1 MEEKYVQSPPRDLS
15 FAGKFYLLFG
25 RTISQIGFGVTSFG
39 MIFFF
44 VFVLNS
50 EFFDFY
56 KFSGNLNKTEGV
68 ITDISVT
75 SASEGSKNH
84 QKNIYEL
91 SFEFEDNNGNKQA
104 NSSYALSF
112 NYKKGDK
119 IPVVYN
125 VDKPIYSKIEG
136 LRSGMFSSFV
146 IFVTIFPLIGIV
158 MILINFITGLKY
170 IKMFTIGQTVIGKLS
185 DVIPTNTYV
194 NKERIYKHVFLF
206 TVNEKEFKAFLREP
220 YNRDLMKGM
229 DIANVISD
237 IRNMNKDNL
246 EQIKNNIVNNMKESS
261 NREEL
266 IFYNHLNPDENLVF
280 GKTKITLT
288 EKGGLKNNS
297 NLFLIL
303 ILPAVFII
311 EITLF
316 LI

>member
-25 RTISQIGFGVTSFG
+25 RTMSQVGFGVTSFG

-44 VFVLNS
+44 LFVLDS

-91 SFEFEDNNGNKQA
+91 SFEFQDNNGNKQT
-104 NSSYALSF
+104 NSSYAVSF

-119 IPVVYN
+119 VPVVYN
-125 VDKPIYSKIEG
+125 IDKPKYSKIEG
-136 LRSGMFSSFV
+136 LRSGKFDSAV
-146 IFVTIFPLIGIV
+146 IFISVFPLIGI
-158 MILINFITGLKY
+158 ILIIAGFISGLKY
-170 IKMFTIGQTVIGKLS
+170 IKMFTIGQTVTGKLS

-206 TVNEKEFKAFLREP
+206 TVNEKEFKAVLKETHSR
-220 YNRDLMKGM
+220 NLMKGM

-237 IRNMNKDNL
+237 IRNMNKNNL
-246 EQIKNNIVNNMKESS
+246 EQIKNNIVNNIKESS

-266 IFYNHLNPDENLVF
+266 IFYNPLNPDENLVF

-288 EKGGLKNNS
+288 EKGDLKNNS

-303 ILPAVFII
+303 ILPAVLII
-311 EITLF
+311 ESVLF
-316 LI
+316 LS